1 MPKTHTAIGKHRTI
15 MAEARQRK
23 KEKEAKNRNLLLAI
37 GLQGMSSQQNRLIF
51 STPADEMAPCMT
63 VAKLAVI
70 IEYSQEELRDLHGFT
85 ANV

>member
-1 MPKTHTAIGKHRTI
+1 
-15 MAEARQRK
+15 
-23 KEKEAKNRNLLLAI
+23 
-37 GLQGMSSQQNRLIF
+37 LQGMSSQQNRLIF